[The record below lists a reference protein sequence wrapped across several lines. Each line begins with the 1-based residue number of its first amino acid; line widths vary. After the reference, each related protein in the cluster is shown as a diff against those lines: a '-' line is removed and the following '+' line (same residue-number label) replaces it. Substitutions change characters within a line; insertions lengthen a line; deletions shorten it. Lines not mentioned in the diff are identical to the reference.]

1 MSKQSNDPSLPNTL
15 WVNIFGPTNTSLR
28 LFAGFLSHRFTRYLM
43 VFGRF
48 WNSAREGRCF
58 PFLPLYAVQVPDAWS
73 MPAFRPGKVRQ
84 EVLVWMDVWWTFPE
98 ILVDEWQIYLC
109 LCPIQTLKR
118 YNIMVWSPIQPK
130 YLNKKVFFS
139 LGHLTTYIEKSQS
152 PHRMGRYYSYFWNFK
167 PLYMACGLY
176 KWIFFVFRWPL
187 TNEVVSPY
195 WNTWFWPT

>member
-139 LGHLTTYIEKSQS
+139 LGHLTTILKNHNHLTEWAATIVIFEILNPYTWLVVYIN
-152 PHRMGRYYSYFWNFK
+152 G
-167 PLYMACGLY
+167 
-176 KWIFFVFRWPL
+176 FFLFFDDP
-187 TNEVVSPY
+187 
-195 WNTWFWPT
+195 